1 MTILS
6 VSPVSAAAQPFARGR
21 AWIKPL
27 LGAIL
32 ALAMSLGIGVGLTDL
47 LWPARLVLI
56 TFGLAVIGWIFT
68 EINDTY
74 IAVVAALVLSLSV
87 QGDPASFFATL
98 GDPLIWLLL
107 ASFIIA
113 AGVTASGLSVRL
125 TAAVAGRTRSVNHL
139 FYGLTFVILAT
150 AFVIPATSGRAAL
163 LMPIFLSLSQAIN
176 QPSISRALALL
187 FPTTILLS
195 AVASLLGAGA
205 HLVTAD
211 LLVQLTGET
220 ITFARWTLL
229 GLPFAL
235 VSCLLSTWVIL
246 RIFLTHAERTQPLHL
261 APADITANH
270 QARLSRREQYMALTI
285 ALLVLLWATES
296 LHGVNNT
303 VVALFGALAVTL
315 PHVEL
320 VPFKNAL
327 KHVEWNLLLFMAAT
341 LKISEALVTSGAAD
355 WLIHHAFQSLA
366 TGTPTANLLLVTVV
380 AAVSLLAHLLITS
393 RTARASVLVPMV
405 VLLGLSLDFNP
416 VLLAFLSTAA
426 AGFCLT
432 LPVSAKPVAMFANLE
447 VPAYTPRDLLRLSG
461 VLLPLH
467 LVLLVVFALWIWPAL
482 GLTPTRALAAQPA
495 IEQPTLSG
503 AHNVTPAAVSSQL
516 LRRPVHKATGASAAI
531 LPPVMVAGQHPILL
545 AGDGTFAYRAFA
557 PNAPTTGQS
566 AAAPPPAA
574 VLSAITTT
582 LIATPTQP
590 LPQPV
595 VPTPVP
601 AVVEPMLVEA
611 LPAPAPVVEPLPAP
625 PAAPVIVPPPLVV
638 EAPPVPAPVVEQPP
652 AAEPPVQAPVVEAP
666 PAAPPA
672 APVIVPPPPVAE
684 APLVPAP
691 VVEQPP
697 AAEPPIQAPVV
708 EAPPVAP
715 PPASPINQSDAANH
729 QAAHDDND
737 DDGDDNDDDNNDDD
751 NNDD

>member
-6 VSPVSAAAQPFARGR
+6 VSTGSAISPQTGLPAAGHFVPGR
-21 AWIKPL
+21 AWVKPL
-27 LGAIL
+27 LGTLL
-32 ALAMSLGIGVGLTDL
+32 ALAMIMGIGVGLAEL
-47 LWPARLVLI
+47 SWSARLVLI
-56 TFGLAVIGWIFT
+56 TFGLAVLGWIFT

-74 IAVVAALVLSLSV
+74 IAVVAALVLTLSE
-87 QGDPASFFATL
+87 QGDPTSFFATL
-98 GDPLIWLLL
+98 GDPMIWLLL

-113 AGVTASGLSVRL
+113 AGVTASGLSARL
-125 TAAVAGRTRSVNHL
+125 TAAVTGRTRSVNHL

-163 LMPIFLSLSQAIN
+163 LLPIFLSLSKAIN

-211 LLVQLTGET
+211 LLTQLTGET
-220 ITFARWTLL
+220 ITFARWMLL

-246 RIFLTHAERTQPLHL
+246 RLFLTHTERTQPLNL
-261 APADITANH
+261 AAEAVTANPH
-270 QARLSRREQYMALTI
+270 RRLSRREWYMALTI

-296 LHGVNNT
+296 LHGINNT

-355 WLIHHAFQSLA
+355 WLIRHAFQFLA

-380 AAVSLLAHLLITS
+380 TVVSLLAHLLITS
-393 RTARASVLVPMV
+393 RTARSSVLVPLV

-416 VLLAFLSTAA
+416 MLLAFLSTAA

-495 IEQPTLSG
+495 IEQPLIHSTID
-503 AHNVTPAAVSSQL
+503 VTPAAVSNQPASTS
-516 LRRPVHKATGASAAI
+516 VHQTTAANAATV
-531 LPPVMVAGQHPILL
+531 LPALVEQPQPALV
-545 AGDGTFAYRAFA
+545 AGDGTLDHHAVA
-557 PNAPTTGQS
+557 PLVDTTHQGSNLPTST
-566 AAAPPPAA
+566 AADS
-574 VLSAITTT
+574 VITATVKTT
-582 LIATPTQP
+582 STQP
-590 LPQPV
+590 VLPLPVPTVVEPLPAIAPPQPV
-595 VPTPVP
+595 V
-601 AVVEPMLVEA
+601 EA
-611 LPAPAPVVEPLPAP
+611 PLASENQPPAPAPVVEQPAAP
-625 PAAPVIVPPPLVV
+625 PAPPVIVPL
-638 EAPPVPAPVVEQPP
+638 Q
-652 AAEPPVQAPVVEAP
+652 PVVEAP
-666 PAAPPA
+666 
-672 APVIVPPPPVAE
+672 
-684 APLVPAP
+684 LPAP

-708 EAPPVAP
+708 EAPVAAP
-715 PPASPINQSDAANH
+715 PPAPPSNQPTAANPP
-729 QAAHDDND
+729 AAHDDDDND
-737 DDGDDNDDDNNDDD
+737 DNDNDDDNDDGDDD
-751 NNDD
+751 D

>member
-6 VSPVSAAAQPFARGR
+6 VAPVAQSAQGR
-21 AWIKPL
+21 AWVKPL
-27 LGAIL
+27 LGALL
-32 ALAMSLGIGVGLTDL
+32 ALAMSLGIGVGLTEL

-74 IAVVAALVLSLSV
+74 IAVVAALALTLSV
-87 QGDPASFFATL
+87 QGDPTSFFATL

-163 LMPIFLSLSQAIN
+163 LMPIFLSLSQTIN
-176 QPSISRALALL
+176 QPRISRALALL

-246 RIFLTHAERTQPLHL
+246 RLFLTHAERTQPLHL
-261 APADITANH
+261 APADVSANH
-270 QARLSRREQYMALTI
+270 QSPLSRREWYMALMI

-315 PHVEL
+315 PRVEL

-327 KHVEWNLLLFMAAT
+327 KSVEWNLLLFMAAT

-393 RTARASVLVPMV
+393 RTARASVLVPLV
-405 VLLGLSLDFNP
+405 VLLGISLEFNP
-416 VLLAFLSTAA
+416 LLLAFLSTAA

-432 LPVSAKPVAMFANLE
+432 LPVSAKPMAMFANLE

-482 GLTPTRALAAQPA
+482 GLTPTRSLAAQPV
-495 IEQPTLSG
+495 IEQPTMHSES
-503 AHNVTPAAVSSQL
+503 NVTLAPVSSQL
-516 LRRPVHKATGASAAI
+516 AKTPVRKAARASEAMV
-531 LPPVMVAGQHPILL
+531 PPVTVEGQQPTLL
-545 AGDGTFAYRAFA
+545 AGDGTLDRRALA
-557 PNAPTTGQS
+557 P
-566 AAAPPPAA
+566 
-574 VLSAITTT
+574 SAITVSQIAVASPPAIAVSAITLT

-590 LPQPV
+590 VVPTPMPTVIEPLPVVPPVVPLVVPPAAPAIALPQPV
-595 VPTPVP
+595 AEAPPVSENQP
-601 AVVEPMLVEA
+601 
-611 LPAPAPVVEPLPAP
+611 PAPAPVVEQLP
-625 PAAPVIVPPPLVV
+625 V
-638 EAPPVPAPVVEQPP
+638 
-652 AAEPPVQAPVVEAP
+652 AEPAVQAPVVEAP
-666 PAAPPA
+666 P
-672 APVIVPPPPVAE
+672 VT
-684 APLVPAP
+684 
-691 VVEQPP
+691 
-697 AAEPPIQAPVV
+697 
-708 EAPPVAP
+708 P
-715 PPASPINQSDAANH
+715 PPAPPIHQPNAANH
-729 QAAHDDND
+729 QAAYA
-737 DDGDDNDDDNNDDD
+737 DDGDDDNNNNDDD
-751 NNDD
+751 DD